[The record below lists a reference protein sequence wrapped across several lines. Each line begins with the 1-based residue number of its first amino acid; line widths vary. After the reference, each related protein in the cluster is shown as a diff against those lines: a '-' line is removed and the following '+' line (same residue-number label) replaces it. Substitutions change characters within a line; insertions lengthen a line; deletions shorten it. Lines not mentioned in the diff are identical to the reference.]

1 MEKHLTGFTNIQKL
15 DPEIFVDLKY
25 ATTDNFT
32 GQIIYDFTTAI
43 ARTGTAIS
51 WLKLVN
57 LSKQKG
63 TALKFGMPT
72 VQSQPKSV
80 SLKSTLTQISW
91 QNLIQISVIKKV

>member
-43 ARTGTAIS
+43 ARTGTAH
-51 WLKLVN
+51 KLVN

-72 VQSQPKSV
+72 VQSQPKGV

>member
-25 ATTDNFT
+25 ATILLDKSSMISLRRSLALE
-32 GQIIYDFTTAI
+32 QP
-43 ARTGTAIS
+43 IS